1 MLAFVWE
8 AAADLTLLKLAPE
21 VFIIG
26 ARIQLIQLL
35 LGLFDPSLGP
45 PVMTP

>member
-21 VFIIG
+21 VFMMG
-26 ARIQLIQLL
+26 RVPIQLLL
-35 LGLFDPSLGP
+35 LGLFDPSSAPL
-45 PVMTP
+45 